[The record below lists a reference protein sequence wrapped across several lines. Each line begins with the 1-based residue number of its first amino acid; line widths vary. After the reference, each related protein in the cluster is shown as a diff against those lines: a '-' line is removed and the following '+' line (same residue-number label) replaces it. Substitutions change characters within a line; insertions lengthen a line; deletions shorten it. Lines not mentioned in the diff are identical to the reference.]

1 LLKKK
6 KKKKKKKKITVKYGN
21 AIGRLIWKFFIKGF
35 NLLDLTLA
43 FPGKRG
49 TKKKNDF

>member
-6 KKKKKKKKITVKYGN
+6 KKKKKKNLAVKM
-21 AIGRLIWKFFIKGF
+21 ASPIGRLIWKFFIKGF